1 MNDDRTLNIQQIT
14 VMKNFLLALLAI
26 CLVPI
31 AGHSEQKPVK
41 ILSIT
46 NGQQL
51 LVEVEQYGRAVRLAC
66 LQAPRFR
73 QEPWATFAQSVLESN
88 VKQGDRAIF
97 ELRSRDVYGRLV
109 GRLFVN
115 GKDLG
120 AQLVQQGSVMAWDGF
135 VGRCDDLNYSE
146 LETMAKDAGLGLWS
160 ASPPLERPWDV
171 MEAAGGG
178 EP

>member
-1 MNDDRTLNIQQIT
+1 
-14 VMKNFLLALLAI
+14 MKYVLIALMTTILGSLA
-26 CLVPI
+26 
-31 AGHSEQKPVK
+31 GYSQQKPVK

-51 LVEVEQYGRAVRLAC
+51 LVEVEQHGRAVRLAC

-73 QEPWATFAQSVLESN
+73 QEPWAEFAQSVIESH
-88 VKQGDRAIF
+88 VKRDDQAFF

-120 AQLVQQGSVMAWDGF
+120 AQLVQQGSVMAWGGF

-146 LETMAKDAGLGLWS
+146 LETIAKDAGLGLWS
-160 ASPPLERPWDV
+160 ATPPLERPWDV

>member
-1 MNDDRTLNIQQIT
+1 
-14 VMKNFLLALLAI
+14 MKYVLVALMATILG
-26 CLVPI
+26 PM
-31 AGHSEQKPVK
+31 AGHTQQRPVK
-41 ILSIT
+41 VLSIT

-51 LVEVEQYGRAVRLAC
+51 LVELEEHGRAVRLAC

-73 QEPWATFAQSVLESN
+73 QEPWAEFAQSVLESE
-88 VKQGDRAIF
+88 VKRGDQAIF

-120 AQLVQQGSVMAWDGF
+120 AQLVRQGSVMAWDGF
-135 VGRCDDLNYSE
+135 VGRCDDLDYSE
-146 LETMAKDAGLGLWS
+146 LEVMAQDEGLGLWS

>member
-1 MNDDRTLNIQQIT
+1 MLKYI
-14 VMKNFLLALLAI
+14 LLALMATILF
-26 CLVPI
+26 PRG
-31 AGHSEQKPVK
+31 GHSQEQSVK

-51 LVEVEQYGRAVRLAC
+51 LVEVEQHGRAVRLAC
-66 LQAPRFR
+66 LQAPRFH
-73 QEPWATFAQSVLESN
+73 QEPWAEFAQSVLESH
-88 VKQGDRAIF
+88 VKRGDQASF

-109 GRLFVN
+109 GRLILN

-120 AQLVQQGSVMAWDGF
+120 AQLVRQGSVMAWDGF
-135 VGRCDDLNYSE
+135 VGRCDDLNYIE
-146 LETMAKDAGLGLWS
+146 LEQAAKDAGLGLWS

-171 MEAAGGG
+171 MESAGGG

>member
-1 MNDDRTLNIQQIT
+1 MKYVLIALMTTILGSLAGYSQQ
-14 VMKNFLLALLAI
+14 
-26 CLVPI
+26 
-31 AGHSEQKPVK
+31 QPVK

-51 LVEVEQYGRAVRLAC
+51 LVEVEQHGRAVRLAC

-73 QEPWATFAQSVLESN
+73 QEPWAEFSQSVMESH
-88 VKQGDRAIF
+88 VKRGDQAFF

-160 ASPPLERPWDV
+160 ATPPLERPWDV

>member
-1 MNDDRTLNIQQIT
+1 
-14 VMKNFLLALLAI
+14 MKYFLIAFMATMLG
-26 CLVPI
+26 PI
-31 AGHSEQKPVK
+31 AVHSQQKPVK
-41 ILSIT
+41 ILSVT

-51 LVEVEQYGRAVRLAC
+51 LVEMDEYGRAVRLAC

-73 QEPWATFAQSVLESN
+73 QGPWAEFAQSVLESH
-88 VKQGDRAIF
+88 VKRGDQALF

-109 GRLFVN
+109 GRVFVN

-120 AQLVQQGSVMAWDGF
+120 AQLVQQGSVMAWDGL

-146 LETMAKDAGLGLWS
+146 LEIMAKDAGLGLWS
-160 ASPPLERPWDV
+160 ASPALERPWDV

>member
-1 MNDDRTLNIQQIT
+1 
-14 VMKNFLLALLAI
+14 MKYLLLALMATI
-26 CLVPI
+26 LVPSG
-31 AGHSEQKPVK
+31 GHTQDQSVK

-51 LVEVEQYGRAVRLAC
+51 LVEVEQHGCAVRLAC

-73 QEPWATFAQSVLESN
+73 QEPWAEFAQSVLESH
-88 VKQGDRAIF
+88 VKRGDQASF

-109 GRLFVN
+109 GRLILN

-120 AQLVQQGSVMAWDGF
+120 AQLVRQGSVMAWDGF
-135 VGRCDDLNYSE
+135 VGRCDDLNYIE
-146 LETMAKDAGLGLWS
+146 LEQAAKDAGIGLWS

-171 MEAAGGG
+171 MKSAGGG

>member
-1 MNDDRTLNIQQIT
+1 
-14 VMKNFLLALLAI
+14 MKYVLIALMTTILGSLA
-26 CLVPI
+26 
-31 AGHSEQKPVK
+31 GYSQQKPVK

-51 LVEVEQYGRAVRLAC
+51 LVEVEQHGRAVRLAC

-73 QEPWATFAQSVLESN
+73 QEPWAEFAQSVIESH
-88 VKQGDRAIF
+88 VKRGDQAFF

-120 AQLVQQGSVMAWDGF
+120 AQLVQQGSVMA
-135 VGRCDDLNYSE
+135 
-146 LETMAKDAGLGLWS
+146 
-160 ASPPLERPWDV
+160 
-171 MEAAGGG
+171 
-178 EP
+178 

>member
-1 MNDDRTLNIQQIT
+1 MRY
-14 VMKNFLLALLAI
+14 VLLALMATMLG
-26 CLVPI
+26 PM
-31 AGHSEQKPVK
+31 AGHTQQRPVK
-41 ILSIT
+41 VLSIT

-51 LVEVEQYGRAVRLAC
+51 LVELEEHGRAVRLAC

-73 QEPWATFAQSVLESN
+73 QKPWAEFAQSVLESH
-88 VKQGDRAIF
+88 VKRGDQASF

-120 AQLVQQGSVMAWDGF
+120 AQLVRQGSVMAWDGF
-135 VGRCDDLNYSE
+135 VGRCDDLDYSE
-146 LETMAKDAGLGLWS
+146 LEQIAKDARVGLWS
-160 ASPPLERPWDV
+160 ASPALERPWDV

-178 EP
+178 AP